1 MEKQLVQFRIPDM
14 TAKQYDQCWD
24 DLRDLGMQNPPG
36 LIHHVG
42 AQLGDGMV
50 VTDVWESMDAF
61 AKFGETLMP
70 ILAKMGIAESKPEIL
85 PVHYEVFGTVEV

>member
-1 MEKQLVQFRIPDM
+1 MEKLLAIFKIPDM

-24 DLRDLGMQNPPG
+24 DLRAAGMQNPPG

-50 VTDVWESMDAF
+50 VSDVWESMDAF
-61 AKFGETLMP
+61 EKFGETLMP
-70 ILAKMGIAESKPEIL
+70 ILAKLGVAEAKPEIM